1 MTGAEM
7 IGWAVAAAVVALAW
21 YTIACWWW
29 PFAACLKCDGRG
41 KFTSKSGRAWRRCRK
56 CKGSGE
62 RVRVGRRLW
71 TWLAARKKDAVG

>member
-1 MTGAEM
+1 MSAEL
-7 IGWAVAAAVVALAW
+7 ICWAVAAAIVAGLIYAW
-21 YTIACWWW
+21 HCWFW
-29 PFAACLKCDGRG
+29 PFAACTKCDGAG
-41 KFTSKSGRAWRRCRK
+41 KFRSASRRSWRRCRR